1 MPISRSEEALGLL
14 LWRLELRL
22 DPGVLGS
29 AQFYF
34 FSKLNLL
41 FLVLAHHSTAG
52 VSINLQIP
60 PFLES
65 MMAQLDLEVLRIEE
79 IGVITRLLHHDN
91 A

>member
-1 MPISRSEEALGLL
+1 MEVRASPGPGGSRKCAII
-14 LWRLELRL
+14 
-22 DPGVLGS
+22 
-29 AQFYF
+29 FI
-34 FSKLNLL
+34 SKLNLL